1 MKIVNLIQ
9 GTAEWHAHRAQHHN
23 ASDAPAMM
31 GCSPYKTRAQL
42 IREVATGIAQE
53 VDAAT
58 QRRFDDGHRFEE
70 LARPYAEEIIG
81 EELFPV
87 TGTNGKLSA
96 SFDGLTLLG
105 DVAFEHKSLNDQL
118 RAAMVDGCTGAD
130 LPLLY
135 QVQMEQQLAVSD
147 ASRVLFMASKW
158 DSNDELVEERHCW
171 YVSNPGLRDKIVAG
185 WAQFEADVAA
195 YEQVNVAVAEPVA
208 AGRAPDTLPALSI
221 QVTGMVTASN
231 LAEFKENALAVLG
244 SINRELQS
252 DEDFANA
259 EKTVTWCK
267 AVEERI
273 EATKQQVLGQTADID
288 AVFRTMDDVSAETRK
303 IRLELDKLVTKRK
316 EERRTEIGNTARRAV
331 IDHVQAINE
340 TLGAHAIPMPATL
353 VADLQAAI
361 KGKRSFSSMQDAV
374 DSVAANAK
382 VSASQAAD
390 RIRANIA
397 ILDGHAEHA
406 TLFADRVQL
415 CASKAPDDLRNLVA
429 ARIAQHQQAEQ
440 KRLDDERAKIR
451 EEEEARARKLA
462 EEEARA
468 KARVEEAA
476 KAATTPTPEPAVAAS
491 EPTPVAQP
499 AAVVSRPAQVLTNV
513 SAPQAAAPA
522 AAREMVKIKLG
533 DINARIAPLSIN
545 ADGLAQLGF
554 KPINATGAAKLYDQA
569 QFPAIC
575 QTLINGLRDAAQQYP
590 LAA

>member
-9 GTAEWHAHRAQHHN
+9 GTTEWHAHRAQHHN

-42 IREVATGIAQE
+42 IREVATGISQE

-96 SFDGLTLLG
+96 SFDGLTMDG
-105 DVAFEHKSLNDQL
+105 ETGFEHKTLNANLSELVWLD
-118 RAAMVDGCTGAD
+118 DGSH
-130 LPLLY
+130 LPLQY

-195 YEQVNVAVAEPVA
+195 YAPEAAKAEPVA
-208 AGRAPDTLPALSI
+208 APIAGFGALTIRVEGRVL
-221 QVTGMVTASN
+221 ASN
-231 LAEFKENALAVLG
+231 MDAFK
-244 SINRELQS
+244 
-252 DEDFANA
+252 ANA
-259 EKTVTWCK
+259 EAFLAQLPRADQLQTDQDFVDAEAAAK
-267 AVEERI
+267 ACSEAEARI
-273 EATKQQVLGQTADID
+273 KAATESTLGEMIDID
-288 AVFRTMDDVSAETRK
+288 ALLRTASSVSEA
-303 IRLELDKLVTKRK
+303 IRQARLALEKAVKVEK
-316 EERRTEIGNTARRAV
+316 ENRRAQ
-331 IDHVQAINE
+331 I
-340 TLGAHAIPMPATL
+340 
-353 VADLQAAI
+353 VADGAKAVRVHYDSINASLGEHRIQPSQSLQLDLAAAI
-361 KGKRSFSSMQDAV
+361 KGKKSLSSMQDAV
-374 DSVAANAK
+374 AGTVATCK
-382 VSASQAAD
+382 IEASQLAE
-390 RIRANIA
+390 RVRANVA
-397 ILDGHAEHA
+397 ILSEHQEHA
-406 TLFADRVQL
+406 ALFADRVAL
-415 CASKAPDDLRNLVA
+415 CAHKAPDDMRNLVA

-476 KAATTPTPEPAVAAS
+476 KAATTPAQEPAVAAS
-491 EPTPVAQP
+491 EPAPVAQP
-499 AAVVSRPAQVLTNV
+499 AAAVSRPAPVLS
-513 SAPQAAAPA
+513 SAPAPQITTPAAAP
-522 AAREMVKIKLG
+522 REVVKIKLG
-533 DINARIAPLSIN
+533 DINALIAPLSIS

-554 KPINATGAAKLYDQA
+554 KPVNATGAAKLYDQA
-569 QFPAIC
+569 QFPDMC
-575 QTLINGLRDAAQQYP
+575 QALINCLRDAAEQYP